1 MAYHNVLF
9 PKEISYGSK
18 GGPAFKTTVITLA
31 SGLERRNQE
40 WKRVRAIYDV
50 SHGIKSPAELEEL
63 RSFFYARRGMA
74 NSFNYF
80 DWGDHEIVTQNIG
93 VGDGIKRNFQI
104 IKSYIDDGNYQ
115 YDRVI
120 TKIEAGSD
128 LPVTVNGTPRV
139 KGTHYTLNESTGV
152 VSFIGS
158 AANIPAVGAVVA
170 VPYAK
175 FYVHARFDI
184 DHFDPVHDFWLYQSW
199 ESIPIVEIKDAE

>member
-18 GGPAFKTTVITLA
+18 GGPAFKTTIITLA
-31 SGLERRNQE
+31 SGLERRNRE

-50 SHGIKSPAELEEL
+50 SHGIKSPAELEQL
-63 RSFFYARRGMA
+63 RDFFYARHGMA
-74 NSFNYF
+74 YSFNYF
-80 DWGDHEIVTQNIG
+80 DWGDHEIVNQNIG
-93 VGDGIKRNFQI
+93 VGDGEKAEFQI
-104 IKSYIDDGNYQ
+104 IKSYIDDAAYQ

-128 LPVTVNGTPRV
+128 LPIEVNGTPQT
-139 KGTHYTLNESTGV
+139 KGTHYNLDETTGIV
-152 VSFIGS
+152 TFDEDF
-158 AANIPAVGAVVA
+158 IPAAAAVINL
-170 VPYAK
+170 PYAR